1 MKNKY
6 RILYVLMFLPLFVTA
21 IALPFFPD
29 KIPAH
34 YNAAGDITRWGSKY
48 EHLIIPIFTIVI
60 GLVLLVITKYSR
72 KIESGK
78 YSNEKVLL
86 YATMGTLL
94 LFNIMTYI
102 FLYKAYFIS
111 TNQSEP
117 IKMDISQFTF
127 IGVGILMCILG
138 NIMPK
143 CKLNSVIGFRT
154 KWSMA
159 NDTVWFKSQ
168 RFGGISFII
177 GGVLMIIA
185 GLFSKGIYSIIFS
198 VTILLIDTIICVVA
212 SYVIYKKHN
221 AQKELPKA

>member
-1 MKNKY
+1 MKIKY
-6 RILYVLMFLPLFVTA
+6 RISYILMFLPLFVTA

-48 EHLIIPIFTIVI
+48 EKLIFPILTVVFGFALIA
-60 GLVLLVITKYSR
+60 LAKYYVKKKS
-72 KIESGK
+72 E
-78 YSNEKVLL
+78 YSNEKVLV
-86 YATMGTLL
+86 YTNMGTLL
-94 LFNIMTYI
+94 LFNILTYI

-111 TNQSEP
+111 TSQSEP
-117 IKMDISQFTF
+117 INVDIIQITF
-127 IGVGILMCILG
+127 IGLGILMCILG
-138 NIMPK
+138 NIKPK
-143 CKLNSVIGFRT
+143 CKLNSVVGLRT

-185 GLFSKGIYSIIFS
+185 GLFSKGIYCIIFS
-198 VTILLIDTIICVVA
+198 STILFIDTIVCVVA
-212 SYVIYKKHN
+212 SYIIYKKHN